1 MQFNAKANP
10 YFTTT
15 AKEFNTYHFLEVG
28 KTAFLS
34 DIFLSSSAFKMALGG
49 VAFRIPPSGGGMPAA
64 VGGGIPAEEEDP
76 EETPPPPEGVMAD
89 KAIDKG
95 VVGDVTVGV
104 VAKDEQVASLT
115 QLPYQ

>member
-1 MQFNAKANP
+1 
-10 YFTTT
+10 
-15 AKEFNTYHFLEVG
+15 
-28 KTAFLS
+28 
-34 DIFLSSSAFKMALGG
+34 
-49 VAFRIPPSGGGMPAA
+49 MPAA
-64 VGGGIPAEEEDP
+64 VGGGIPAEDP
-76 EETPPPPEGVMAD
+76 EETPTPPPEGVMAD

>member
-1 MQFNAKANP
+1 
-10 YFTTT
+10 
-15 AKEFNTYHFLEVG
+15 
-28 KTAFLS
+28 
-34 DIFLSSSAFKMALGG
+34 
-49 VAFRIPPSGGGMPAA
+49 MPAA
-64 VGGGIPAEEEDP
+64 VGGGIPAAEEEDP
-76 EETPPPPEGVMAD
+76 DETTPPPPEGVMAD

>member
-1 MQFNAKANP
+1 M
-10 YFTTT
+10 
-15 AKEFNTYHFLEVG
+15 EVG

-49 VAFRIPPSGGGMPAA
+49 VAWRIPSGGGMPA

-76 EETPPPPEGVMAD
+76 EETPPPPPEGVMAD

-104 VAKDEQVASLT
+104 VAKDGQVNSLT
-115 QLPYQ
+115 QLFITNKVFQDTE

>member
-1 MQFNAKANP
+1 
-10 YFTTT
+10 
-15 AKEFNTYHFLEVG
+15 
-28 KTAFLS
+28 
-34 DIFLSSSAFKMALGG
+34 
-49 VAFRIPPSGGGMPAA
+49 MPA

-104 VAKDEQVASLT
+104 VAKDGQVNSLT
-115 QLPYQ
+115 QLCTLPMTSPVFQYLSYEYPSYFCTSFRITVCK